1 MLTRPLLVVLA
12 WLIPCQLALCCE
24 LPGRRADAADLV
36 ARKPIRGEELRRSL
50 TLVSRREG
58 TRVRNRP
65 AAMDYESPPG
75 TAVVAVHAGRVVM
88 AESATGYDNTVV
100 IDHGAGFKTLYAHL
114 ESFAVRRGDCVGS
127 GQVIG
132 RLAAAVAA
140 DNPVLHFEVT
150 DDGQFLRRL
159 PLLARP

>member
-1 MLTRPLLVVLA
+1 MLTRPVLILLG

-24 LPGRRADAADLV
+24 LPERRADATDLV
-36 ARKPIRGEELRRSL
+36 VRKPIRGEEWRRSL

-65 AAMDYESPPG
+65 AAIDYESPPG

-88 AESATGYDNTVV
+88 AEPATGYDNTVV

-114 ESFAVRRGDCVGS
+114 DSFAVRRGDCVGS

-132 RLAAAVAA
+132 RLAATVAD

-150 DDGQFLRRL
+150 DDGRFLRRL